1 MKNLVKY
8 AVAYAKAGFSVLPMM
23 NKQPLIKFADQPP
36 LNTEQI
42 ERLWKKYPFA
52 SIALRT
58 TNFFVVDIDE
68 HEGGDDGFKS
78 IREFKNKHPDLL
90 KRTLAQ
96 KTAGGGQQLFYL
108 KRDDT
113 TIHQNIGWLPGVD
126 IKAHKNNYVV
136 VAPSERNGKS
146 YEWLNHDPIVTS
158 PKSLVQLINQNNNHS
173 DGNVNF
179 NQFSGLKTK
188 TTLLFETISN
198 GLGDNGG
205 RNDQL
210 TRLVGGLLFRNVEPE
225 DAYNLACIA
234 NSNTN
239 DPLPDKELNTTFS
252 SVQKKEIRRRGG

>member
-1 MKNLVKY
+1 MKNLINY
-8 AVAYAKAGFSVLPMM
+8 AIAYAKAGFSVLPMHD
-23 NKQPLIKFADQPP
+23 KQPLIKFADRPA
-36 LNTEQI
+36 LTTDEI
-42 ERLWKKYPFA
+42 TKLWKQYPFA

-68 HEGGDDGFKS
+68 HDGGQDGFKS
-78 IREFKNKHPDLL
+78 IQEFKNKHPDLL
-90 KRTLAQ
+90 THTLTQA
-96 KTAGGGQQLFYL
+96 TAGGGQQLFYL

-113 TIHQNIGWLPGVD
+113 NIHQNIGWLPGVD

-136 VAPSERNGKS
+136 VAPSERNGKK
-146 YEWLNHDPIVTS
+146 YEWLNHDPIVTA
-158 PKSLVQLINQNNNHS
+158 PKQLIQLINKNNNHADDNIS
-173 DGNVNF
+173 FDK
-179 NQFSGLKTK
+179 FSGLKTK

-198 GLGDNGG
+198 GLGNNGS
-205 RNDQL
+205 RNNNL
-210 TRLVGGLLFRNVEPE
+210 TSLVGGLLFRNVEPE